1 MIDFFAELAREY
13 AALLVSICA
22 LFLTINQSMATRR
35 HNRLSV
41 TPHLTSFTDHKRDSE
56 NSDLRVITFT
66 LTNNGLGP
74 AIIDRYELLQDR
86 KVIDD
91 LSPDNLVKIATK
103 VLPIAILA
111 DCCYFSVLRKGYVLA
126 KDEVIT
132 VAKIKYA
139 PTIHD
144 DPKKL
149 DEALQS
155 FHIRVTFESI
165 YRKSF
170 SYDSRDHFTQE

>member
-1 MIDFFAELAREY
+1 MMDFIAELAREY

-22 LFLTINQSMATRR
+22 LFLTISQSMATRR

-41 TPHLTSFTDHKRDSE
+41 TPHLTSFADHKRDPEDSG
-56 NSDLRVITFT
+56 LQVITFI
-66 LTNNGLGP
+66 LSNNGLGP
-74 AIIDRYELLQDR
+74 AIIDRYELLQDG
-86 KVIDD
+86 KAIDD
-91 LSPDNLVKIATK
+91 LSPSNLVKIATK
-103 VLPIAILA
+103 ALPATILE
-111 DCCYFSVLRKGYVLA
+111 DSCYFSILRKGYVLA
-126 KDEVIT
+126 KDEAVT

-149 DEALQS
+149 DEALQR
-155 FHIRVTFESI
+155 FQIRVTFESI
-165 YRKSF
+165 YRESF